1 MKIGDRKNRFFLS
14 PFLLIYNI
22 LYLYC
27 KQHQLHKA
35 NNFKAAMQELEKNK
49 KHISALDKLIEAAFE
64 KNVPDKLRDDPFER
78 MTANHEKEQREW
90 IQAAAEADWRFT
102 ILYIQLHGFSLG
114 FPGVIFQPVLI
125 ASVGI
130 L

>member
-1 MKIGDRKNRFFLS
+1 MKSGDRKNRFFLS
-14 PFLLIYNI
+14 PFLLIIIFCICTVSNTN
-22 LYLYC
+22 C
-27 KQHQLHKA
+27 TKQTISKPQCRSLR
-35 NNFKAAMQELEKNK
+35 K

-64 KNVPDKLRDDPFER
+64 KNVPDKLRDDPYER

-102 ILYIQLHGFSLG
+102 ILYIQLHGFTLG
-114 FPGVIFQPVLI
+114 FSGVIFQPVLI